1 MAALLPHKSDMTEK
15 TPVKPKRPPQTRTG
29 LTDTGVK
36 TAADKSGRTR
46 AREFA

>member
-1 MAALLPHKSDMTEK
+1 MPIVSPSKSDMTEK

-36 TAADKSGRTR
+36 KAADKSGRTR